1 MKTPKVAVLATL
13 LLLLVG
19 WSNLSAQ
26 AFFPNRVKGT
36 LEVKFLPPAG
46 GQGVQV
52 SIDDQLA
59 GVLPLTV
66 YVLPGAH
73 RFTFFSGD
81 ESKTITYPVR
91 GDVVVPSIFTPK
103 GFPLTV
109 NTNVPGA
116 SLAVDGSG
124 FAGNSTTVTPGN
136 HTLTVSAPGYQV
148 LNMPF
153 NQPTSANTINVT
165 LIGNSFPL
173 TVNVNP
179 AGAALAV
186 DGRPFAGN
194 QTSVAPGNH
203 TLTVNAPGYQS
214 LTLPFNQPSS
224 ANILNITLISNT
236 FPLTVNVNPAGA
248 ALAVDGRPFA
258 GNQTSVAPGNHTL
271 TVSAPGYQALTLPFS
286 QPSSAN
292 ILNIT
297 LIANT
302 FPLTV
307 NVNPAGA
314 ALAIDGSPFAGN
326 QTSVAPGNHTLTV
339 SAPGYQSLTLPFSQP
354 SSANILNIT
363 LIASTGTLQVNTER
377 LPRTGQPYRLFVN
390 GTEAR
395 GGLQTLM
402 PGSYSIRITSGNLS
416 LETTVTVASGQAL
429 TLTPTVQWEL
439 R

>member
-1 MKTPKVAVLATL
+1 MNTRKVAVLAAL
-13 LLLLVG
+13 LLLFVG

-36 LEVKFLPPAG
+36 LEVKFLPPSG
-46 GQGVQV
+46 GQSVQV

-66 YVLPGAH
+66 YVLPGNH
-73 RFTFFSGD
+73 KFTFFAGN
-81 ESKTITYPVR
+81 ENKTVNYPVR
-91 GDVVVPSIFTPK
+91 GDTVVPSIFNPK

-116 SLAVDGSG
+116 ALAVDGAG

-148 LNMPF
+148 LNLPF
-153 NQPTSANTINVT
+153 TQPNSANILNVT
-165 LIGNSFPL
+165 LIGNTFPL

-179 AGAALAV
+179 VGAALAV
-186 DGRPFAGN
+186 DGQPFAGN

-203 TLTVNAPGYQS
+203 TLTVNAPGYQ
-214 LTLPFNQPSS
+214 P
-224 ANILNITLISNT
+224 
-236 FPLTVNVNPAGA
+236 
-248 ALAVDGRPFA
+248 
-258 GNQTSVAPGNHTL
+258 
-271 TVSAPGYQALTLPFS
+271 LTLPFS

-307 NVNPAGA
+307 NTNPQGA
-314 ALAIDGSPFAGN
+314 ALAVDGVPFAGN
-326 QTSVAPGNHTLTV
+326 RTSVAPGNHTLTV
-339 SAPGYQSLTLPFSQP
+339 NALGYQPLTLPFNQPSSANILNITLIANTFPLTVNTNPPGAALAVDGTPFSGNQTSVAAGNHTLSVNAPGYQPLTLPFNQP

-363 LIASTGTLQVNTER
+363 LIASTGTLQVNTDR
-377 LPRTGQPYRLFVN
+377 LPRTGLPYRLFVN
-390 GTEAR
+390 GSEAR
-395 GGLQTLM
+395 GGLQSLT
-402 PGSYSIRITSGNLS
+402 PGSYTIRITSGNLS

-429 TLTPTVQWEL
+429 TLTPSVEWEL
-439 R
+439 H